1 MIIINTTYHVSR
13 VVEKEWLDWVNNLY
27 IPKVISTGILQTP
40 RLLRVFVEKE
50 ENAEVY
56 ALQFEVENF
65 DKLEY
70 WSDHHS
76 REFKNEMSDLFAERV
91 LGFTTVMETL

>member
-1 MIIINTTYHVSR
+1 M
-13 VVEKEWLDWVNNLY
+13 VEKEWLNWVNNIYL
-27 IPKVISTGILQTP
+27 PKVISTGILRNS

-65 DKLEY
+65 ERLEY
-70 WSDHHS
+70 WSDHYS
-76 REFKNEMSDLFAERV
+76 RELKNEMSDIFAERV

>member
-1 MIIINTTYHVSR
+1 M
-13 VVEKEWLDWVNNLY
+13 VEKEWLEWVNNIY
-27 IPKVISTGILQTP
+27 IPKVISTGILRNS

-65 DKLEY
+65 ERLEY
-70 WSDHHS
+70 WSDHYS
-76 REFKNEMSDLFAERV
+76 RELKNEMSDIFAERV

>member
-13 VVEKEWLDWVNNLY
+13 MVEKEWLNWVNNIYL
-27 IPKVISTGILQTP
+27 PKVISTGILQNS

-65 DKLEY
+65 ERLEY
-70 WSDHHS
+70 WSDHYS
-76 REFKNEMSDLFAERV
+76 RELKNEMSDIFAERV

>member
-13 VVEKEWLDWVNNLY
+13 VVEKEWLEWVNNIY
-27 IPKVISTGILQTP
+27 IPKVISTEILQNS

-50 ENAEVY
+50 ENAVVY

-65 DKLEY
+65 ERLEY
-70 WSDHHS
+70 WSDHYS
-76 REFKNEMSDLFAERV
+76 RELKNEMSDIFAERV

>member
-13 VVEKEWLDWVNNLY
+13 MVEKEWLNWVNNIY
-27 IPKVISTGILQTP
+27 IPKVKSTGILQNS

-65 DKLEY
+65 ERLEY
-70 WSDHHS
+70 WSDHYS
-76 REFKNEMSDLFAERV
+76 RELKNEMSDIFAERV